1 MSQLSSAHAL
11 GRAHHAAYVPPGP
24 SAAAANPAVGRA
36 SAGPW
41 TPRRAASPAHALAS
55 TSRSGLYEPP
65 SVRAANAGYAP
76 SPSSL
81 SIGPAVTTQAAP
93 GVFSKERLLRIRE
106 SAPPGPNLLDDPTGE
121 HALVVADAPLAP
133 LAVLPMT
140 EAEHQALATGNI
152 HPEGVGKKP
161 DTSTSQTR
169 PGAARAVPGRGML
182 SSPSLPRCNLC
193 NM

>member
-1 MSQLSSAHAL
+1 MRH
-11 GRAHHAAYVPPGP
+11 
-24 SAAAANPAVGRA
+24 
-36 SAGPW
+36 
-41 TPRRAASPAHALAS
+41 RRRR
-55 TSRSGLYEPP
+55 SRS
-65 SVRAANAGYAP
+65 
-76 SPSSL
+76 
-81 SIGPAVTTQAAP
+81 
-93 GVFSKERLLRIRE
+93 ERLLRIRE

-169 PGAARAVPGRGML
+169 PGAARAVPGRAGSL
-182 SSPSLPRCNLC
+182 TAAPTNPAALRGRRIDRPASISSAPGSRPLPGAGTAPGSRPGRFLATATPV
-193 NM
+193 